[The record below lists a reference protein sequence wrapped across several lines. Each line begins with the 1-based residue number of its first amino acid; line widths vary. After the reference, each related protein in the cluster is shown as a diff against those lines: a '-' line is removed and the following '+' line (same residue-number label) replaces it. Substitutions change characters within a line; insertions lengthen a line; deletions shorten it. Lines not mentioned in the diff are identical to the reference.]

1 MLPLAADPQDDPC
14 TDNEG
19 ESTDAEEEA
28 PADQSLRGQTCLVT
42 AACPRQY
49 PRELEA
55 RRAQRLMIPEDFGK
69 EEFLTK
75 FRRTLAKHSTVKLE
89 KASCHS
95 EPHKRISRTTR
106 KRVRHYHLALKLSG
120 NFAHKKVADAFYKE
134 HGLRITFSFKSNRF
148 VGNLAYLMDAGKK
161 ASTNLDLDP
170 SVFPRVLHLKEEL
183 KARKHP
189 DRPWHV
195 PVTVDKDHTNTLPRA
210 KGKIITF
217 TKLYPET
224 RSSSRTRARTHK
236 HIAPPCRLARA
247 ALLTFTF
254 PPALPPCRLGRSRA
268 FAARTVLP

>member
-1 MLPLAADPQDDPC
+1 MMSAEGKTVEELGAAAAKYLPKLDLQTQIAHDVPMLPLAADPQDDPC

-134 HGLRITFSFKSNRF
+134 HGLRISFSFKSNRF

-161 ASTNLDLDP
+161 ASTDLDLDP

-210 KGKIITF
+210 TQPCGKLSQYF
-217 TKLYPET
+217 SFL
-224 RSSSRTRARTHK
+224 
-236 HIAPPCRLARA
+236 
-247 ALLTFTF
+247 
-254 PPALPPCRLGRSRA
+254 
-268 FAARTVLP
+268 FAACGENH